1 MEEVRKRE
9 QIGGRKRH
17 DIRPNGRPNGAK
29 PETCELLTDPQCSKQ
44 EVHTQAVSHHA
55 SDLSPEQLLV
65 KSDSPLFASCGLISY
80 SQTVS
85 TINDSVDAIV
95 DANIHDPIHEPW
107 EKISFKVSV
116 VHII

>member
-17 DIRPNGRPNGAK
+17 YIRPNGRPNGAK

-44 EVHTQAVSHHA
+44 EVHAQAVSNHA
-55 SDLSPEQLLV
+55 SDLSPEQLLA
-65 KSDSPLFASCGLISY
+65 ASCGLISY

-95 DANIHDPIHEPW
+95 DANIHNPIHEPW
-107 EKISFKVSV
+107 EKISLKVSV

>member
-9 QIGGRKRH
+9 QIGGKKRH
-17 DIRPNGRPNGAK
+17 YFRPNGRPNGAK

-44 EVHTQAVSHHA
+44 EVHAQAVSNHA

-65 KSDSPLFASCGLISY
+65 KSDSPLFATCGLISY

-95 DANIHDPIHEPW
+95 DANIHNPIHEPW
-107 EKISFKVSV
+107 EKISLKVSV

>member
-17 DIRPNGRPNGAK
+17 YIRPNGRPNGAK

-44 EVHTQAVSHHA
+44 EVHAQAVSNHA
-55 SDLSPEQLLV
+55 SDLSPEQLL
-65 KSDSPLFASCGLISY
+65 ASCGLISY

-95 DANIHDPIHEPW
+95 DANIHNPIHEPW
-107 EKISFKVSV
+107 EKISLKVSV